1 MQISDAIRRVI
12 GGNDLAAAEMV
23 EVMKQ
28 VMSGTATDAQ
38 NAALLVGL
46 QMKGVRAAEILGA
59 AKVMREL
66 AVPVRVRTRERLVDT
81 CGTGGSGAN
90 KFNVSTAAAIVAACA
105 GARVAKHGNRG
116 ATSRSGSADLLE
128 AAGYNL
134 ALPPERVGELI
145 DRVGIGF
152 MFAPAHHGA
161 TRHVVGVRR
170 ELGIRTVFNLL
181 GPLTNPA
188 CAPNQLMGVFDAAWI
203 RPLLEVLRELGSEHV
218 LIVAAED
225 GLDEIS
231 IAAATR
237 VGELQNGS
245 IAEYRVTPEE
255 LGMKRAGDID
265 DLRVDSPEASLELVN
280 QALSWQHEKAARLVA
295 LNAGAAMYAAG
306 LGESLHD
313 GVARAVAIQQS
324 GAALEKFREMVEASR
339 SPEP

>member
-1 MQISDAIRRVI
+1 MQIGDAIRRVI

-280 QALSWQHEKAARLVA
+280 QALSWRHEKAARLVA
-295 LNAGAAMYAAG
+295 LNAGAAMYAAC

>member
-1 MQISDAIRRVI
+1 
-12 GGNDLAAAEMV
+12 
-23 EVMKQ
+23 
-28 VMSGTATDAQ
+28 
-38 NAALLVGL
+38 
-46 QMKGVRAAEILGA
+46 
-59 AKVMREL
+59 
-66 AVPVRVRTRERLVDT
+66 
-81 CGTGGSGAN
+81 
-90 KFNVSTAAAIVAACA
+90 
-105 GARVAKHGNRG
+105 
-116 ATSRSGSADLLE
+116 
-128 AAGYNL
+128 
-134 ALPPERVGELI
+134 
-145 DRVGIGF
+145 
-152 MFAPAHHGA
+152 
-161 TRHVVGVRR
+161 
-170 ELGIRTVFNLL
+170 
-181 GPLTNPA
+181 
-188 CAPNQLMGVFDAAWI
+188 MGVFDAAWI

-280 QALSWQHEKAARLVA
+280 QALSWRHEKAARLVA
-295 LNAGAAMYAAG
+295 LNAGAAMYAAC